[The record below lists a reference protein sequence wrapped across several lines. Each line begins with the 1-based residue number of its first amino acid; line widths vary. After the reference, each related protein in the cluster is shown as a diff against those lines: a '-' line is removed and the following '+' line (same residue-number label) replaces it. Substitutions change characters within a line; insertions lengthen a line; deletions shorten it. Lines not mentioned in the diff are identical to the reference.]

1 MGETLLALAPITVS
15 VVIFVEAVL
24 RSPIRSKA
32 SEIIRYS
39 HLALR
44 VIRAKRISDHW
55 KERVLPT
62 YSGRLLRASLLS
74 GGWLI
79 VIAALAAVGYIAVGT
94 LFFRDFQATLDS
106 ATRWPVQIAMLIIG
120 SVYAAVRT
128 KDHRQSGEDSSG
140 YSAADRALHHLLLG
154 SRVVRETTFD
164 LECALTRSEAG
175 DACRGGPPVYV
186 AGLARAGTTVLLR
199 ALHASNQFATL
210 TYRAMPMAIAPNLW
224 QRLTGRV
231 RTDIEA
237 SERAHGDGLLVDSDS
252 PEAFEE
258 VFWNTYA
265 TEIYVHADRLEP
277 MDRVSGELLDRYRR
291 YVANVVHAAGSA
303 DPPKRYLAKN
313 NNNLLRIPVLRAAFD
328 ETRIIVPFRHPA
340 AHAASLLD
348 QHRRFLERHG
358 IDPFSLRYMDWLGHF
373 EFGAHMKPFAMGNAA
388 ELAKRLDPLTLEY
401 WLAYWTSVYS
411 WVLERHAN
419 EVLWFDYDAFC
430 AEPASVLARLA
441 ERLELE
447 PDALAAFSS
456 QVRAPSTHG
465 AAERRPGLDH
475 AHELHALLVQKA
487 AANC

>member
-1 MGETLLALAPITVS
+1 MGEVVQALPSIIVS
-15 VVIFVEAVL
+15 VVVFVEFLL
-24 RSPIRSKA
+24 RSPVLVQAGDIV
-32 SEIIRYS
+32 RYS
-39 HLALR
+39 RRAMR
-44 VIRAKRISDHW
+44 VIRARRISDRW
-55 KERVLPT
+55 KERVLPA

-74 GGWLI
+74 GGWLV
-79 VIAALAAVGYIAVGT
+79 VIAALAAAGYIAVGI
-94 LFFRDFQATLDS
+94 LFFADFQATLDS
-106 ATRWPVQIAMLIIG
+106 ATRWPVHVAALVIG
-120 SVYAAVRT
+120 TGYAALRT
-128 KDHRQSGEDSSG
+128 GKRRPVEGETSE
-140 YSAADRALHHLLLG
+140 YSATDRALHHLLLG

-164 LECALTRSEAG
+164 LECALTRSQSK

-277 MDRVSGELLDRYRR
+277 MDRVSDELLDRYRR

-328 ETRIIVPFRHPA
+328 EARIIVPFRHPA

-373 EFGAHMKPFAMGNAA
+373 EFGAHMKPFAIGKAA
-388 ELAKRLDPLTLEY
+388 ELAERLDPLTPEY
-401 WLAYWTSVYS
+401 WLAYWTSVYA

-419 EVLWFDYDAFC
+419 AVLWFDYDAFC
-430 AEPASVLARLA
+430 AEPTVVLERLA
-441 ERLELE
+441 ERLELNH
-447 PDALAAFSS
+447 DALAAFAG
-456 QVRAPSTHG
+456 QVRAPT
-465 AAERRPGLDH
+465 ARDAQERSPSLDS
-475 AHELHALLVQKA
+475 ARELHALLVQQA
-487 AANC
+487 VAGH